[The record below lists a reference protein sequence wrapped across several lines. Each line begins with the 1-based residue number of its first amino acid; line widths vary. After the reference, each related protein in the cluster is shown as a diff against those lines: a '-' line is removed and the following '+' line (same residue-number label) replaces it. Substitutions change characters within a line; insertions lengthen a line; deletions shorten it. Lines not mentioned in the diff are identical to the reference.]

1 MAGRVLTGDR
11 SVVKTFGI
19 DACWENTFRPN
30 WSFMRLFAPSC
41 RLEKTDTLP
50 NLMEVYAPFS
60 RGRVFSRLTATSQ
73 GVIERP
79 FCRLS
84 SQPVIFQLTLV
95 TPFKK
100 AHSLGTLCRVAP
112 ARKKTFQG
120 TELSRMWYYLQHLS
134 CLEREFQGYQ
144 IGYDCEN
151 HAWDKWKILLSR
163 HIFWNV
169 TLRGLLEMDQ
179 KMNYLIHVFMFV
191 VHFFCCFLLYAFL
204 IVVLSQKW
212 MNSIIVWTISFLP
225 QIVGRVVVKAS
236 VSPSGIPACM
246 HSLNQCK

>member
-1 MAGRVLTGDR
+1 MAGRVLTGDW

-30 WSFMRLFAPSC
+30 WSFMRLFALSC

-100 AHSLGTLCRVAP
+100 AHSFGAFCRVAP
-112 ARKKTFQG
+112 AREKNLSRDRIIKNVILFATLVVSWKGIPRISNRVWLRKSCLRQMKNTFIASYLLKCYITWLVG
-120 TELSRMWYYLQHLS
+120 NGPKNELSNTRFY
-134 CLEREFQGYQ
+134 
-144 IGYDCEN
+144 
-151 HAWDKWKILLSR
+151 
-163 HIFWNV
+163 V
-169 TLRGLLEMDQ
+169 
-179 KMNYLIHVFMFV
+179 
-191 VHFFCCFLLYAFL
+191 CCSLFLLFSFVCLFDSGSFSEMNEFNYCLNNFL
-204 IVVLSQKW
+204 
-212 MNSIIVWTISFLP
+212 F
-225 QIVGRVVVKAS
+225 AS
-236 VSPSGIPACM
+236 DRGPCGGEGIRKPLR
-246 HSLNQCK
+246 HSSLHALTQPV

>member
-1 MAGRVLTGDR
+1 
-11 SVVKTFGI
+11 
-19 DACWENTFRPN
+19 
-30 WSFMRLFAPSC
+30 MRLFPC
-41 RLEKTDTLP
+41 
-50 NLMEVYAPFS
+50 
-60 RGRVFSRLTATSQ
+60 GRVFSRLTATSQ

-151 HAWDKWKILLSR
+151 HAWDKWKILLLR

-169 TLRGLLEMDQ
+169 TRF
-179 KMNYLIHVFMFV
+179 YVCCSLI
-191 VHFFCCFLLYAFL
+191 CCFFVCLFDSGSFSEMNEFNYCLNNFL
-204 IVVLSQKW
+204 
-212 MNSIIVWTISFLP
+212 F
-225 QIVGRVVVKAS
+225 AS
-236 VSPSGIPACM
+236 DRGPCAGEGIRKPLR
-246 HSLNQCK
+246 HSTLHALTQPV

>member
-1 MAGRVLTGDR
+1 MAGRVLTGDW

-50 NLMEVYAPFS
+50 NLMEVCAPFS
-60 RGRVFSRLTATSQ
+60 RGQVFSRLTATSQ

-100 AHSLGTLCRVAP
+100 AHSLVTLCRVAS
-112 ARKKTFQG
+112 AREKTSQG
-120 TELSRMWYYLQHLS
+120 NYQECDTIRNTFFYRKGIPRISNQVWLRKSCLRQMKNTFITSYLLKCKVTWLVENGPKNELSNTCFYVCCSL
-134 CLEREFQGYQ
+134 
-144 IGYDCEN
+144 
-151 HAWDKWKILLSR
+151 
-163 HIFWNV
+163 
-169 TLRGLLEMDQ
+169 
-179 KMNYLIHVFMFV
+179 FV
-191 VHFFCCFLLYAFL
+191 AVFFCMPF
-204 IVVLSQKW
+204 W
-212 MNSIIVWTISFLP
+212 
-225 QIVGRVVVKAS
+225 
-236 VSPSGIPACM
+236 
-246 HSLNQCK
+246 

>member
-1 MAGRVLTGDR
+1 
-11 SVVKTFGI
+11 
-19 DACWENTFRPN
+19 
-30 WSFMRLFAPSC
+30 MRLFP
-41 RLEKTDTLP
+41 
-50 NLMEVYAPFS
+50 

-191 VHFFCCFLLYAFL
+191 VHFFCCFFVCLFDSGSFSEMNEFNYCLNNFL
-204 IVVLSQKW
+204 
-212 MNSIIVWTISFLP
+212 F
-225 QIVGRVVVKAS
+225 AS
-236 VSPSGIPACM
+236 DRGPCGGEGIRKPLR
-246 HSLNQCK
+246 HSSLHALTQPV

>member
-60 RGRVFSRLTATSQ
+60 RGRVFSQLTATSQ

-100 AHSLGTLCRVAP
+100 AHSLGTLYRVAP
-112 ARKKTFQG
+112 AREKKQNYQECDTIRNTCRVLKG
-120 TELSRMWYYLQHLS
+120 NSKDIKSGMIAKIM
-134 CLEREFQGYQ
+134 LETNEKYFYRVISFEMLHYVA
-144 IGYDCEN
+144 C
-151 HAWDKWKILLSR
+151 WKWTK
-163 HIFWNV
+163 
-169 TLRGLLEMDQ
+169 
-179 KMNYLIHVFMFV
+179 K
-191 VHFFCCFLLYAFL
+191 
-204 IVVLSQKW
+204 
-212 MNSIIVWTISFLP
+212 WTI
-225 QIVGRVVVKAS
+225 
-236 VSPSGIPACM
+236 
-246 HSLNQCK
+246 